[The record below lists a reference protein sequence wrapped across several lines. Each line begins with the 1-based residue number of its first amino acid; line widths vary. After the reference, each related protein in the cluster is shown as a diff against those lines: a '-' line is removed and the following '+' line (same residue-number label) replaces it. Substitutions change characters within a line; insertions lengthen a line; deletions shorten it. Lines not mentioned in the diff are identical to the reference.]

1 MAGREEIAI
10 CDVLGDA
17 ELRTVSLIVE
27 RPLSPRDMVRAMRTL
42 SHVVDARERI
52 CRG

>member
-1 MAGREEIAI
+1 MVKEERI
-10 CDVLGDA
+10 CDILGEA

-27 RPLSPRDMVRAMRTL
+27 KPLSPRDMIRAMRTL
-42 SHVVDARERI
+42 YHVVDARERI